1 MKTILLF
8 NQLRDVVLR
17 KSAQTAGN
25 SIRQVCLFIS
35 FLMISSTASLNSQ
48 TSKVIPDISVTGA
61 FIGPLTN
68 GARTNQLIIDDSQ
81 LTTLSGKYLTS
92 ISFRLPTTATV
103 SWPAANTTFPNYEVY
118 LSNSVDPANRQLN
131 FTANVVGTQTQVRA
145 GSLLI
150 PAGSLTAG
158 GAPNAFTFD
167 IVFNTPYL
175 YTGTNLLIE
184 IRHTGSDGTSAST
197 HAAGTSTAGYGTL
210 FTSCWAS
217 TGNVM
222 NANFSY
228 VKINS
233 LDALGV
239 KSVEIDGGL
248 SVYPNPVTDYLF
260 VKSAKEVAEFN
271 IFNMAGQKIFSQ
283 KNTRKTPQLDVSNI
297 AKGNYILQIIDRNGN
312 TSSTKFIKQ

>member
-1 MKTILLF
+1 MKIFLPFNELQDMVVKKSVMTTPQRIL
-8 NQLRDVVLR
+8 
-17 KSAQTAGN
+17 K
-25 SIRQVCLFIS
+25 VCLFIS
-35 FLMISSTASLNSQ
+35 FLMISSTAFLNAQ

-92 ISFRLPTTATV
+92 ISFRLPTTATA
-103 SWPAANTTFPNYEVY
+103 SWPVSNTTFPSYEIY
-118 LSNSVDPANRQLN
+118 LSDSVDPANRQLN

-158 GAPNAFTFD
+158 GTPNAFTFE

-184 IRHTGSDGTSAST
+184 IRHTGSDGASAST

-248 SVYPNPVTDYLF
+248 SVYPNPVQDYLF
-260 VKSAKEVAEFN
+260 VKSAKDVAEFH
-271 IFNMAGQKIFSQ
+271 IYNMVGQKIYSQ
-283 KNTRKTPQLDVSNI
+283 KNISKTPQLDVSNMT
-297 AKGNYILQIIDRNGN
+297 KGNYILQIIDRNGN